1 MNDCHYYSNYADCHD
16 IDCYFRIGKEA
27 YHFASNGNLIPGFI
41 TMKVNIAVQNVVNK
55 YLQHLHADFEVS
67 IHRERIKCLISEI
80 CSIDIEKDVFFDER
94 NGIDMIID
102 DYASTFKEMATIG
115 FTSMD
120 LDEEGVFHV
129 IASQSNISIPEEILN
144 ILPEVPEDS
153 VKILL

>member
-55 YLQHLHADFEVS
+55 YLHHLHADFEVS